1 MEQTTEEILQARGL
15 RNGVPG
21 PHGEWQDNAVT
32 GQSLKVIARN
42 ALKKRAED
50 GIYPQL
56 AAIHLEAVDM
66 ICLKLARILT
76 GDANEPDHW
85 QDIEGYAKLCRERLG
100 ATMAQHRARAEAA
113 AAQTAGG
120 EGTRTVPAAPA
131 ATSAPAAADTRPVP
145 LSVGD
150 PAPAKRAW
158 GDILRDAEEP
168 RRRTAH
174 ESMRYQTLIK
184 LKERRDLY
192 PSETAEFNALDKLQA
207 PEANILGGDGDV
219 PHTV

>member
-1 MEQTTEEILQARGL
+1 MTQQQTTEEILQARGL
-15 RNGVPG
+15 RNGVAG

-50 GIYPQL
+50 GVYPQL

-100 ATMAQHRARAEAA
+100 PSIAQQRAKAKADELQTQVAQAA
-113 AAQTAGG
+113 AAQPAPAVAP
-120 EGTRTVPAAPA
+120 RTGVVAPA
-131 ATSAPAAADTRPVP
+131 ATSAPAAPGTRPVAP
-145 LSVGD
+145 SGGTDGRPSIADILKSADGD
-150 PAPAKRAW
+150 PSR
-158 GDILRDAEEP
+158 
-168 RRRTAH
+168 
-174 ESMRYQTLIK
+174 Q
-184 LKERRDLY
+184 
-192 PSETAEFNALDKLQA
+192 
-207 PEANILGGDGDV
+207 
-219 PHTV
+219 

>member
-1 MEQTTEEILQARGL
+1 MTQTTEEILQARGL

-100 ATMAQHRARAEAA
+100 PTMAQVRARE
-113 AAQTAGG
+113 AQTAGG
-120 EGTRTVPAAPA
+120 TGTGTRTAAPA
-131 ATSAPAAADTRPVP
+131 AASAPAPASTRPV
-145 LSVGD
+145 
-150 PAPAKRAW
+150 APSGGTDGRPSIAE
-158 GDILRDAEEP
+158 ILRSVD
-168 RRRTAH
+168 
-174 ESMRYQTLIK
+174 
-184 LKERRDLY
+184 D
-192 PSETAEFNALDKLQA
+192 PSKQ
-207 PEANILGGDGDV
+207 
-219 PHTV
+219 